1 MTIAVRHLLVEQ
13 DFEAQDLI
21 KKLAEGKAFAEL
33 AQTFSKCPSRGRGGD
48 LGEFGRGKMVP
59 AFEEAAFA
67 LAINETSPP
76 VRTRFGVHLIQRY
89 K

>member
-1 MTIAVRHLLVEQ
+1 MTIAVRHILVEQ

-21 KKLAEGKAFAEL
+21 RKLAEGKTFAEL
-33 AQTFSKCPSRGRGGD
+33 AQTFSKCPSRLRGGD
-48 LGEFGRGKMVP
+48 LGEFTRGKMVA

-67 LAINETSPP
+67 LKIDETSAP
-76 VRTRFGVHLIQRY
+76 VRTRFGVHLIHRY